1 MLVSMTIINTKVY
14 ILLNVIFLF
23 SIGFMYYIG
32 AKAQRKFHS
41 AKNITHYLNKSGK
54 SL

>member
-1 MLVSMTIINTKVY
+1 MLVSMTIINTKVN

-32 AKAQRKFHS
+32 QRYKECFIPP
-41 AKNITHYLNKSGK
+41 KKSHII
-54 SL
+54 